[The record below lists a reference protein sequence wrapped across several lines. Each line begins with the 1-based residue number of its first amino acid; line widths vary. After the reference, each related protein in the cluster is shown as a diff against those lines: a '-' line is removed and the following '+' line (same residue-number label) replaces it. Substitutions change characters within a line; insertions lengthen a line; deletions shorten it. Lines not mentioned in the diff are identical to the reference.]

1 VRPPFKAPCEDGSWF
16 RAELDSPAHAGQ
28 FNNPTSTKKQK
39 MKTKNMT
46 TLRLR
51 KSMGPECFRGCLLI
65 ALAVACFGLSPALQA
80 VTPAPDGGYPGNNT
94 AEGQNALFSLTTGL
108 NNTALGFDALFH
120 NMTGSYNTATGE
132 QTLYQNTT
140 ANYNTA
146 NGYRALYSNTTG
158 AKNTADGFRAL
169 FLNTTGAENTANG
182 FQALYSNTTGFDNT
196 AVGLDALYHNTTGD
210 SNTATGH
217 LALFN
222 NATGTQN
229 TATGFQALGGNTGA
243 SFNVANGYQALF
255 HNTVDGNTANGYQA
269 LFNNTT
275 GTENTATGD
284 QALFNNTSSQFNVAV
299 GDSALLN
306 FNDTTAGFGGNTALG
321 SIALTAETNGEE
333 NVAVGRRALEFLLT
347 GSNNTAVGWR
357 AGDNYTGGESGNIC
371 IGSDV
376 AGVTGESNK
385 TRIGNITS
393 TTFTTGGFFL
403 YEVNGAIGIFTSSRK
418 FKDDIKPIDKASETI
433 YSLNPVTF
441 RAKPETDPSR
451 PRGFGLIAEE
461 VEQVNP
467 DLVSHGK
474 NDILGVRYESINAM
488 LLNEFLKEHKKVQG
502 EETAITQLKSTAAK
516 QEATIAKQQKQIEA
530 LTMGLQKVS
539 DQLQLSKTAP
549 RTVVNN

>member
-1 VRPPFKAPCEDGSWF
+1 MVPGSARNWI
-16 RAELDSPAHAGQ
+16 AVNAVQQSNL
-28 FNNPTSTKKQK
+28 NKK
-39 MKTKNMT
+39 MKTKNMK
-46 TLRLR
+46 TLP
-51 KSMGPECFRGCLLI
+51 MGNSIGRSLPPITYHYSLLTVLLLALCCF
-65 ALAVACFGLSPALQA
+65 ALSPAPKA
-80 VTPAPDGGYPGNNT
+80 FGVSPAPDGGYAGANT
-94 AEGQNALFSLTTGL
+94 AEGTNALFNLSTGIANTAVGSSAL
-108 NNTALGFDALFH
+108 LHDTIGSWNVGIGSGTLSSNVAGNFNMAIGTDALRNNTADANLAIGFRTLFVNTTGHNLTAVGANALH
-120 NMTGSYNTATGE
+120 N
-132 QTLYQNTT
+132 NTT
-140 ANYNTA
+140 ASFNTA
-146 NGYRALYSNTTG
+146 VGGATLFNNTTG
-158 AKNTADGFRAL
+158 DD
-169 FLNTTGAENTANG
+169 NTANG
-182 FQALYSNTTGFDNT
+182 FQAL
-196 AVGLDALYHNTTGD
+196 
-210 SNTATGH
+210 
-217 LALFN
+217 FN
-222 NATGTQN
+222 NTTGTQN
-229 TATGFQALGGNTGA
+229 TATGFQALVGNTGA

-284 QALFNNTSSQFNVAV
+284 LALFNNTSASFNVAV

-306 FNDTTAGFGGNTALG
+306 FNDTTPNFGGNTALG

-371 IGSDV
+371 IGSFV
-376 AGVTGESNK
+376 TGVTGESNK

-393 TTFTTGGFFL
+393 TAFTTGGFFL

-467 DLVSHGK
+467 DLVSHGEK
-474 NDILGVRYESINAM
+474 DILTVRYESINAM
-488 LLNEFLKEHKKVQG
+488 LLNEFLKEHKKVQ
-502 EETAITQLKSTAAK
+502 ELEATVAQQHKEMEVLAAQLKEQAS
-516 QEATIAKQQKQIEA
+516 QI
-530 LTMGLQKVS
+530 QKVS
-539 DQLQLSKTAP
+539 AQLELNKPAP
-549 RTVVNN
+549 RTAVNNQ